1 MSEICFHANKIKNI
15 DLFSC
20 TVSFPVLLEF
30 FYYLLKRRICKQK
43 QARGFLKIYIFFDLL
58 YLKARKK
65 NIKIK
70 ECYSLYS
77 WPWER
82 FCLGLL
88 STFLCLT
95 SGWCARSMTSIQC
108 CSHRGTSKMPRCKSY
123 KQCIPRHLATILHQT
138 IMHLAVCSFVAR
150 GT

>member
-20 TVSFPVLLEF
+20 NVSFPVLLEF

-108 CSHRGTSKMPRCKSY
+108 CSHWVPVKCLGVKATNSVFLVIWPQY
-123 KQCIPRHLATILHQT
+123 CIKL
-138 IMHLAVCSFVAR
+138 
-150 GT
+150 

>member
-15 DLFSC
+15 YLFSC
-20 TVSFPVLLEF
+20 NVSFPVLLEF

-43 QARGFLKIYIFFDLL
+43 QARGFLKIYIFLDLL
-58 YLKARKK
+58 YLKLEKK

-82 FCLGLL
+82 FFLSLL
-88 STFLCLT
+88 STFLCLIDQRLV
-95 SGWCARSMTSIQC
+95 RSEHELSIHC
-108 CSHRGTSKMPRCKSY
+108 CSHWVPVKCLGVKATNSVFLDIWPQY
-123 KQCIPRHLATILHQT
+123 CIKL
-138 IMHLAVCSFVAR
+138 
-150 GT
+150 